1 MRASLSQTSLFISGA
16 YAPGDEAK
24 FVNAAWLD
32 GDGWDGQ
39 GGMAGWESGGAW
51 IVAGGAWADRVS
63 KTFPRRWRESQR
75 FIAWRICRGL
85 WRPDMVEFIM
95 ISPIL

>member
-1 MRASLSQTSLFISGA
+1 VRASLSQTSLFIPGA

-51 IVAGGAWADRVS
+51 MLASGAWAEKSS
-63 KTFPRRWRESQR
+63 KTPPSLWQASQ
-75 FIAWRICRGL
+75 
-85 WRPDMVEFIM
+85 
-95 ISPIL
+95 SPKTFTQKW